1 MLTTSVIEGSNI
13 VMATYDGRLGADE
26 MVALRER
33 LTAVIRERGSARL
46 VVEYGDIEFGRVEP
60 RAMWEDLRMAGL
72 LKDVTRIA
80 VLADQGWVEPL
91 ASAIGVVL
99 PVQVRSFCR
108 DQRDQAVAWLYT

>member
-1 MLTTSVIEGSNI
+1 
-13 VMATYDGRLGADE
+13 
-26 MVALRER
+26 
-33 LTAVIRERGSARL
+33 
-46 VVEYGDIEFGRVEP
+46 
-60 RAMWEDLRMAGL
+60 MAGL

-91 ASAIGVVL
+91 ASTIGVVL